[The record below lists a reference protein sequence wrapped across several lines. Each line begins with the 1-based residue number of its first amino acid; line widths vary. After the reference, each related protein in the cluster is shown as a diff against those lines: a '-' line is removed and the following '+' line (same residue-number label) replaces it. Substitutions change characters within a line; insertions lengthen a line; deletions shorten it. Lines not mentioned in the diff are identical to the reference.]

1 MTFNGLIKSR
11 RLGLCN
17 GLEEIINPD
26 IDHNRDLYWT
36 KPRILDNSCSMKSP
50 PHYLLLLALLTGL
63 HVTIGLQ
70 SNVTKVQDLLNGSS
84 VATDPEPPHFGVHFS
99 PKAKGAA
106 LNRFQAWIALVSC
119 AGGCAFNDWNQAALL
134 VLCEKSYF
142 VGFRITSNPVSKPP
156 YLQTRSV
163 LWTLREIL
171 TYWELLLTI
180 ESDQR
185 EMTYL
190 VYEDDRDEATRMA
203 IGTAFVTPGPK
214 QEPRL
219 SINGH
224 ESPTEGGVFPITNL
238 TIDTALLPDYPAIPP
253 FNRQPIDLNINV
265 QSGGGTVCS
274 DIQFYQA
281 SLEAIIR
288 LAELDAKGPIGNGL
302 SLYIE
307 GERPSGLTFTY
318 QIGPVDKAGAEAGL
332 LKVNLAVLAI
342 TELSRIMQDV
352 AENIR
357 YHALRADIKVADS
370 DFRLGQIKIF
380 AGGSPS
386 GPDSLVGTA

>member
-1 MTFNGLIKSR
+1 MKS
-11 RLGLCN
+11 LL
-17 GLEEIINPD
+17 
-26 IDHNRDLYWT
+26 H
-36 KPRILDNSCSMKSP
+36 RIL
-50 PHYLLLLALLTGL
+50 LLTLLTAL
-63 HVTIGLQ
+63 HVRESLQANLTI
-70 SNVTKVQDLLNGSS
+70 VQDLSNGTS
-84 VATDPEPPHFGVHFS
+84 VAVDPPPPNFGVHFS
-99 PKAKGAA
+99 PKAGGAA

-119 AGGCAFNDWNQAALL
+119 AGGCAFNDWNTAALI

-142 VGFRITSNPVSKPP
+142 VGFRMTSNPVSRPP

-180 ESDQR
+180 DADQR
-185 EMTYL
+185 EMTYIP
-190 VYEDDRDEATRMA
+190 YEDETDEATRMA
-203 IGTAFVTPGPK
+203 IGTVFVTPGPK
-214 QEPRL
+214 REQSL
-219 SINGH
+219 SINGK
-224 ESPTEGGVFPITNL
+224 ESSTEGGIFPITNL

-318 QIGPVDKAGAEAGL
+318 QIGPVDQAGAEAGL

-370 DFRLGQIKIF
+370 DFKLGQIKIF

-386 GPDSLVGTA
+386 SPDSVVATA